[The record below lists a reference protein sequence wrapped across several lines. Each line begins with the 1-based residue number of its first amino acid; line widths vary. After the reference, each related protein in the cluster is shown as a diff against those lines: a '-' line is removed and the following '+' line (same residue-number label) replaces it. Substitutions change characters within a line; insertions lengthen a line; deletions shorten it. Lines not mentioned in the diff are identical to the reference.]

1 MGGNQREL
9 EKCMEERRVQERG
22 DEGGSVL
29 EPEVDGGAGCCWW
42 WNHDNGSRS
51 RRSFKTGKAHLAG
64 CYSKL

>member
-1 MGGNQREL
+1 MEGKGKMKELWGETKENWKNAWRRGG
-9 EKCMEERRVQERG
+9 CERG

-51 RRSFKTGKAHLAG
+51 R
-64 CYSKL
+64 